1 MGRGFLP
8 ILVEQEYYKQDDEI
22 SYMLWNSEIA
32 QVTLLNIKCTYLPL
46 SRFQSA
52 STRIYSIES
61 FRHENTFILWEIH
74 LNSKF
79 IQWFVTLNTCL
90 ERNSTQSF
98 AWFPKMLLYLF
109 QCAVLPGMSF
119 FFFPVNTR
127 WWISHRQL
135 IKMMPSVTVLAVK
148 G

>member
-8 ILVEQEYYKQDDEI
+8 IHVEQEYYKWDEEI
-22 SYMLWNSEIA
+22 SYILWNSEIA

-52 STRIYSIES
+52 SSRIYSIES
-61 FRHENTFILWEIH
+61 FRHENTFILLEIH

-79 IQWFVTLNTCL
+79 IQWFGTLNMYLEKILQKVLLDFQKCSFIYFSVQYYLECL
-90 ERNSTQSF
+90 
-98 AWFPKMLLYLF
+98 
-109 QCAVLPGMSF
+109 
-119 FFFPVNTR
+119 FFPVNTR
-127 WWISHRQL
+127 RWISSRQL
-135 IKMMPSVTVLAVK
+135 IKMMLSITVLAAK